1 MRLYL
6 DQMLHADLA
15 VLLRTEG
22 HNVLTEDGHATAEDA
37 EILSRAIDDD
47 RVVVTLDKHFGNWLT
62 LPLSKHSGVI
72 RMKVSPT
79 ITDEIAPLLIP
90 FLSRHQQTEL
100 HNRLVIISRFSERWI
115 TTA

>member
-22 HNVLTEDGHATAEDA
+22 HNVLTATEDGHATAEDA

-62 LPLSKHSGVI
+62 SPLPSI
-72 RMKVSPT
+72 R
-79 ITDEIAPLLIP
+79 E
-90 FLSRHQQTEL
+90 
-100 HNRLVIISRFSERWI
+100 
-115 TTA
+115 